1 MKRSKKWIQ
10 EQARNIARGI
20 VNDYARQ
27 YVENDLYE
35 ESQDIQDKVCFEMS
49 CLKIKSTN
57 E

>member
-10 EQARNIARGI
+10 EKARIIAGSI

-49 CLKIKSTN
+49 CLKIKSTK
-57 E
+57 